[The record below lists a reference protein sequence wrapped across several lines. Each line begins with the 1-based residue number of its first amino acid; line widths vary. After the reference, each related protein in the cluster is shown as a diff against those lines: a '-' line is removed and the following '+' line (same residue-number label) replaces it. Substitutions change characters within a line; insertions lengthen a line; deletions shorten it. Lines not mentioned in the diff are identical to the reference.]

1 MTAVWMVCLRNGL
14 SRLVPSTTV
23 VGHATILLAAAGLWI
38 APATAQTTAPA
49 TPTTAP
55 STAPAEPSPAELI
68 LKIVDPTNN
77 AAGRLEYAVK
87 LVGIGTP
94 DAVKAVLAIIDTP
107 NNHAAKLAICR
118 AVAQVKVTEPAYKQP
133 LLKMLAHPD
142 PAVRKAAHAALE
154 NYTDPDVTAA
164 VQTYQHQEKQRL
176 LLEAL
181 TRNAKARY
189 ELTEAPNRPKL
200 LAEWLASP
208 LTIERMIAM
217 DYIHADLRKGTLP
230 PAPQLD
236 QIRSLLTNRDDDVL
250 LKAVLIVRDCH
261 QMSDAQL
268 IRSLL
273 LGKDRPVTVREAA
286 YNALGKL
293 AEPASLPTCVDG
305 LTDPVE
311 TVAADAAGALGR
323 IAELKTGITPKA
335 LDTAAKALLTR
346 AGQPMT
352 NAKLRENVLDAMATI
367 GDKAFVPIMARHVG
381 SNETD
386 TVVRQAAIRGLG
398 RIADASQA
406 PLIIQQLADADAG
419 VRTSAVGAIELI
431 FQGQLA
437 AGKKDD
443 AANTLDKAID
453 AIPNDHAD
461 LQAGLATKLFDVYL
475 NNPAPDKALS
485 RAARLQPKTR
495 EAVADQFH
503 KHAVNL
509 SKTDRAKALAF
520 LDELKKQIPDQFGAT
535 WKPQFT
541 ALRNILQPPTTQPA
555 TTPAS

>member
-1 MTAVWMVCLRNGL
+1 MTAVWMVRLRNGL

-38 APATAQTTAPA
+38 APVSAQTTAPA

-68 LKIVDPTNN
+68 LNIVDPTNN

-107 NNHAAKLAICR
+107 NNHAAKLAICQ
-118 AVAQVKVTEPAYKQP
+118 AVAQGRLTEPAYKQP

-142 PAVRKAAHAALE
+142 PAVQKAAHSALA
-154 NYTDPDVTAA
+154 NYTDPDVIA
-164 VQTYQHQEKQRL
+164 VLQTYQQQEERRL
-176 LLEAL
+176 LLEAM
-181 TRNAKARY
+181 TRHAKARY
-189 ELTEAPNRPKL
+189 ELTPAAERPKL
-200 LAEWLASP
+200 LAELLASP
-208 LTIERMIAM
+208 LSIERMIAM

-230 PAPQLD
+230 DPPQLN
-236 QIRSLLTNRDDDVL
+236 QIRSLLTNPGVDIR

-261 QMSDAQL
+261 QMADAQL
-268 IRSLL
+268 IRNL
-273 LGKDRPVTVREAA
+273 LGKDQPVAVREAA

-293 AEPASLPTCVDG
+293 AEPASLQTCAAG
-305 LTDPVE
+305 LKDPVE
-311 TVAADAAGALGR
+311 AVAAEAVGALGR
-323 IAELKTGITPKA
+323 IAELKTGINPEA
-335 LDTAAKALLTR
+335 MDAAAKALLAR

-381 SNETD
+381 SDETD

-398 RIADASQA
+398 RIADASQV

-431 FQGQLA
+431 VQGQIA

-461 LQAGLATKLFDVYL
+461 LQVGLATKLFDVYL
-475 NNPAPDKALS
+475 GNPTPDKALP

-503 KHAVNL
+503 KYAVNL
-509 SKTDRAKALAF
+509 SKTDRTKTLAF

-535 WKPQFT
+535 WEPKFT
-541 ALRNILQPPTTQPA
+541 ALRNTLQPPTTQPA